1 MKSWEVTAYWEM
13 SGTIQI
19 EAETREEAKEKVT
32 NNRFDID
39 WDEEY
44 EIGSFTI
51 ESVIELE
58 SDLNTKEE
66 KRLHSIFP

>member
-66 KRLHSIFP
+66 

>member
-32 NNRFDID
+32 NNRFDIA

-44 EIGSFTI
+44 EIGPLTI

-66 KRLHSIFP
+66 

>member
-32 NNRFDID
+32 NDRFDID

>member
-1 MKSWEVTAYWEM
+1 MKSWKVTAYWEM

-32 NNRFDID
+32 NNRFDIG

-66 KRLHSIFP
+66 

>member
-1 MKSWEVTAYWEM
+1 MKSWKVTAYWEM

-44 EIGSFTI
+44 ETGSLTI

-66 KRLHSIFP
+66 